1 MIFTA
6 QLYKRK
12 VWRKSECMSVN
23 MKFNLFKSLSFTSI
37 KSLIGDLT
45 DEQLA
50 VASK

>member
-12 VWRKSECMSVN
+12 VWRKSECVSVN
-23 MKFNLFKSLSFTSI
+23 MQFNLFKSLSFVVSH
-37 KSLIGDLT
+37 LGDLT